1 MRIVDLMA
9 YTTIFIWGVGAVL
22 LILLGLHAVQW
33 LAWRVFKEFMGWPK
47 LYKIM
52 RDYHERKRKEA
63 SNAG

>member
-9 YTTIFIWGVGAVL
+9 YTTNFTWGVGAVI
-22 LILLGLHAVQW
+22 LILLGLHVVQW

-52 RDYHERKRKEA
+52 RDYHERKRKEK

>member
-9 YTTIFIWGVGAVL
+9 YTTLFTWGVGAVI
-22 LILLGLHAVQW
+22 LILLGLHVVQW
-33 LAWRVFKEFMGWPK
+33 LAWRVFKEFMGWPE